1 MDILLFGKDNSV
13 TDTLESMLASVDEW
27 NIIRTL
33 SLSHNE
39 NNIQDRDHNAA
50 YKVIVANLFEFST
63 SPKKLTQKI
72 TSRFTDLP
80 ILILYSYSH
89 DFLISPLIKMG
100 ATGYLQ
106 IGASEKRLLEAIK
119 TVAHNQ
125 KYIGVVNT

>member
-100 ATGYLQ
+100 QPATCKLAPAKKNCSKPLRPLP
-106 IGASEKRLLEAIK
+106 IIK
-119 TVAHNQ
+119 
-125 KYIGVVNT
+125 NT